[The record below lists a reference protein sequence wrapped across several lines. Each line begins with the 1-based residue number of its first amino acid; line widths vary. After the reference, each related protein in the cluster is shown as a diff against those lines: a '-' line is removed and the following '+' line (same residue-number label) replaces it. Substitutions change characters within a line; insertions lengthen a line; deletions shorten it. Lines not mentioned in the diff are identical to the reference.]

1 MRNLSILLKFKLNLR
16 SLSLAHFG
24 RAAVLSLSPR
34 RGEALCLFAAFF
46 FAFQSG
52 AAAQTNLD
60 RGAREAFEAQ
70 VQRLR
75 ALAPDELIA
84 RMRHRATSLL
94 SRLPQF
100 DAGSR
105 TVDLM
110 VEYPW
115 ATLRR
120 RCPATAPMAAAAAL
134 ALADGMLET
143 GQVSDAAEAD
153 REALA
158 ALIAA
163 LDGRLCPC
171 REKASLALA
180 AECAS

>member
-1 MRNLSILLKFKLNLR
+1 MAYFIEGTHFSF
-16 SLSLAHFG
+16 SL
-24 RAAVLSLSPR
+24 R
-34 RGEALCLFAAFF
+34 RGQALCLLAAFF
-46 FAFQSG
+46 VAFQSG
-52 AAAQTNLD
+52 AAAQNTLD
-60 RGAREAFEAQ
+60 KGARETFETQ

-75 ALAPDELIA
+75 PLAPDELVA
-84 RMRHRATSLL
+84 RLRHRATSLL

-100 DAGSR
+100 DPGSR

-120 RCPATAPMAAAAAL
+120 RCPATAPMDAPAAL

-143 GQVSDAAEAD
+143 GQVSEAAEAD
-153 REALA
+153 RGILA
-158 ALIAA
+158 AIIAD
-163 LDGRLCPC
+163 LDGRICPC
-171 REKASLALA
+171 KDKVSLALA